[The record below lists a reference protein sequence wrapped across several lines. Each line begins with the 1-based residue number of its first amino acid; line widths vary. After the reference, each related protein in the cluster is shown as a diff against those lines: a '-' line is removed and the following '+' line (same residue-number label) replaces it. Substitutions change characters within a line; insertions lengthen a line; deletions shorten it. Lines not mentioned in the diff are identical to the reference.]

1 MLIKVTKPT
10 RRKATRSTID
20 VEAKELAKDESA
32 SPLTS
37 IAPLITTTDELEG
50 DALLSEQQDKPF
62 ATFFIQRKNQ
72 GSNFKKPNPMVH
84 NKPHAVMTVMQ
95 QKLTNIMLRHA
106 QQNQPVEPATWKIS
120 VEEMLRLLNV
130 KTRNYEHIEKTIDE
144 LMSIK
149 VRLDVFEEKGL
160 AKHFAVV
167 FPYAKFY
174 AGEITFKIE
183 SKAIL
188 LLGDSPSYT
197 SLDLLELSALS
208 KVCSVPL
215 FEFCSRYLGIGATRR
230 IPWEDLRDMLV
241 ASKNI
246 PNKAQQWSTFKERYL
261 DPAIKDINSSTKLYI
276 EIETERYKTKVTN
289 LRFHVSRQKLALD
302 MSAAHSNSEAKKHLV
317 DAMQSM
323 GLLDKAIYKLLSTF
337 TEEQIEGALK
347 HTKWRVTESK
357 LRKLTYPSRYF
368 MTSLKSGHYQE
379 FLDSRSTPATADL
392 FPVVDGKH
400 PAIPAD
406 ESSQDISRAITQ
418 PAKSRAKKSDPS
430 NSGINKGRAKI
441 NAAVEKQR
449 ILDVKVILAELDKAA
464 LQTIYDEYNDTL
476 STEASK
482 IKIGRNRAGVLP
494 SFHAWYAKK
503 LWGEVT
509 DAEIVKIMERML
521 SV

>member
-1 MLIKVTKPT
+1 MTKPT
-10 RRKATRSTID
+10 RRKATQNAIE
-20 VEAKELAKDESA
+20 VEAKELPHDESA
-32 SPLTS
+32 N
-37 IAPLITTTDELEG
+37 PLISLAVVTSADAEME
-50 DALLSEQQDKPF
+50 DSALLADPQDKPF

-72 GSNFKKPNPMVH
+72 GSNFKKPNPLVH

-215 FEFCSRYLGIGATRR
+215 FEFCSRYLGIGTTRR
-230 IPWEDLRDMLV
+230 IPWQDLRDMLV
-241 ASKNI
+241 ATKHI
-246 PNKAQQWSTFKERYL
+246 PIKAKQWSTFKERYL
-261 DPAIKDINSSTKLYI
+261 DPAIKDINASTKLYI
-276 EIETERYKTKVTN
+276 EVETERYKTKVTN
-289 LRFHVSRQKLALD
+289 LRFHVSRQQLALD
-302 MSAAHSNSEAKKHLV
+302 MSAAQINSEAKKHLV
-317 DAMQSM
+317 DAMQAM
-323 GLLDKAIYKLLSTF
+323 GLLDKAIYKLLSTH
-337 TEEQIEGALK
+337 TEEQIDGALK

-368 MTSLKSGHYQE
+368 LTSLKSGHYQE
-379 FLDSRSTPATADL
+379 FLDNKASPSTADL
-392 FPVVDGKH
+392 FPVLDGKH
-400 PAIPAD
+400 RVAPAA
-406 ESSQDISRAITQ
+406 ESLQEMTPPVAGKPKTRA
-418 PAKSRAKKSDPS
+418 AKSEST
-430 NSGINKGRAKI
+430 NGINKGRAKI

-449 ILDVKVILAELDKAA
+449 ILDLKVILAELDKPV
-464 LQTIYDEYNDTL
+464 LQSIYDEYNNTL

-521 SV
+521 SA

>member
-1 MLIKVTKPT
+1 MKTSPK
-10 RRKATRSTID
+10 RKAPSGAIE
-20 VEAKELAKDESA
+20 VEAKELPLGEGTSPLVSLTAMTPSPREMDESA
-32 SPLTS
+32 
-37 IAPLITTTDELEG
+37 
-50 DALLSEQQDKPF
+50 LLDGPDHKPF
-62 ATFFIQRKNQ
+62 PTFFIQRKNQ
-72 GSNFKKPNPMVH
+72 GSNFKKPNPLVH

-106 QQNQPVEPATWKIS
+106 QQNQSLEPGTWKIS

-130 KTRNYEHIEKTIDE
+130 TTRNYGHIEKTIDE

-149 VRLDVFEEKGL
+149 LRLDVFEEKGL
-160 AKHFAVV
+160 AKHFVVV
-167 FPYAKFY
+167 FPYAKLY

-261 DPAIKDINSSTKLYI
+261 DPAIKDINASTKLYI
-276 EIETERYKTKVTN
+276 EVETERYKAKVTN
-289 LRFHVSRQKLALD
+289 LRFHVSRQQLALE
-302 MSAAHSNSEAKKHLV
+302 MSAAQSNSDAKKELV
-317 DAMQSM
+317 QAMQAI
-323 GLLDKAIYKLLSTF
+323 GLLDKAIYKLLSTY
-337 TEEQIEGALK
+337 TEAQIEGALK
-347 HTKWRVTESK
+347 HTRWRVTESK

-368 MTSLKSGHYQE
+368 LTSLKSGHYQE
-379 FLDSRSTPATADL
+379 FLSSQASPRTQEL
-392 FPVVDGKH
+392 FPVADGKH
-400 PAIPAD
+400 PVVAASPQA
-406 ESSQDISRAITQ
+406 EKTPSSSARKPKASATK
-418 PAKSRAKKSDPS
+418 PLST
-430 NSGINKGRAKI
+430 NGINKGRAKI

-449 ILDVKVILAELDKAA
+449 ILDVKVILGELDKPA
-464 LQTIYDEYNDTL
+464 LQSIYDAYNSTL
-476 STEASK
+476 STDASK
-482 IKIGRNRAGVLP
+482 IKMGRNRAGVLP

-521 SV
+521 SA

>member
-1 MLIKVTKPT
+1 MTKPT
-10 RRKATRSTID
+10 RRKAAQTAID
-20 VEAKELAKDESA
+20 VEAKELPDDAGA
-32 SPLTS
+32 SSLVSLTD
-37 IAPLITTTDELEG
+37 IGVQPGEDG
-50 DALLSEQQDKPF
+50 PALVDPAGKPI

-72 GSNFKKPNPMVH
+72 GSNFKKPNPLVH

-106 QQNQPVEPATWKIS
+106 QQNQPLEPATWKIS

-130 KTRNYEHIEKTIDE
+130 RTRNYEHIEKTIDE

-167 FPYAKFY
+167 FPYAKLY

-197 SLDLLELSALS
+197 NLDLLELSALS

-261 DPAIKDINSSTKLYI
+261 DPAIKDINASTKLYI
-276 EIETERYKTKVTN
+276 EVETERYKTKVTN
-289 LRFHVSRQKLALD
+289 LRFLVSRQQLALE
-302 MSAAHSNSEAKKHLV
+302 MSAAQTNPQAKKHLV
-317 DAMQSM
+317 EGMQAL
-323 GLLDKAIYKLLSTF
+323 GLLDKAIYKLLSTY

-357 LRKLTYPSRYF
+357 LRKLTYPNRYF
-368 MTSLKSGHYQE
+368 LTSLKSGHYQE
-379 FLDSRSTPATADL
+379 FLDSKTSALTGEL
-392 FPVVDGKH
+392 FPVADGKH
-400 PAIPAD
+400 ASPAPA
-406 ESSQDISRAITQ
+406 EPAPAARRSTAAAPKARA
-418 PAKSRAKKSDPS
+418 AKPEAS
-430 NSGINKGRAKI
+430 NSINKGRAKI

-449 ILDVKVILAELDKAA
+449 ILDVKAILAELDKPA
-464 LQTIYDEYNDTL
+464 LQEIYDEYNSGL
-476 STEASK
+476 SVEASR

-509 DAEIVKIMERML
+509 DAEIVKLMERML
-521 SV
+521 SA

>member
-1 MLIKVTKPT
+1 VLIKVTKPT
-10 RRKATRSTID
+10 RRKATRSTIE
-20 VEAKELAKDESA
+20 VEAKELAKDES
-32 SPLTS
+32 SSTLTS
-37 IAPLITTTDELEG
+37 IAPLISPTEELESN
-50 DALLSEQQDKPF
+50 ALPNEPQDKPF

-106 QQNQPVEPATWKIS
+106 QQNQAVEPATWKIS

-276 EIETERYKTKVTN
+276 EVETERYKTKVTN

-317 DAMQSM
+317 DAMQAM

-368 MTSLKSGHYQE
+368 LTSLKSGHYQE
-379 FLDSRSTPATADL
+379 FLDNRSTPATADL

-400 PAIPAD
+400 RPIAAD
-406 ESSQDISRAITQ
+406 ESTQEIGSAIAQ
-418 PAKSRAKKSDPS
+418 PAKSRTKKSEPS

-449 ILDVKVILAELDKAA
+449 ILDVKVILAELDKPA
-464 LQTIYDEYNDTL
+464 LQTIYDEYNNTL

-482 IKIGRNRAGVLP
+482 IKVGRNRAGVLP

>member
-1 MLIKVTKPT
+1 MTKPT
-10 RRKATRSTID
+10 RRKATKSAVE
-20 VEAKELAKDESA
+20 VEARELAEDEGA
-32 SPLTS
+32 SSLVSLTDLTAEQGDD
-37 IAPLITTTDELEG
+37 AP
-50 DALLSEQQDKPF
+50 ALVDPQGKPI

-106 QQNQPVEPATWKIS
+106 QQMQPVEEATWKIS
-120 VEEMLRLLNV
+120 VEEMLRLLNIT
-130 KTRNYEHIEKTIDE
+130 TRNYEHIEKTIDE

-167 FPYAKFY
+167 FPYAKLY

-197 SLDLLELSALS
+197 NLDLLELSALS

-246 PNKAQQWSTFKERYL
+246 PNKAQQWSSFKERYL
-261 DPAIKDINSSTKLYI
+261 DPAIKDINASTKLYI
-276 EIETERYKTKVTN
+276 QVETERYKTKVTN
-289 LRFHVSRQKLALD
+289 LRFLVSRQQLALE
-302 MSAAHSNSEAKKHLV
+302 MSAAQSTPQAKQHLV
-317 DAMQSM
+317 DAMQAF
-323 GLLDKAIYKLLSTF
+323 GVLDKAIYKLLSTY
-337 TEEQIEGALK
+337 TEEQIDGALR
-347 HTKWRVTESK
+347 HTKWRVTESN
-357 LRKLTYPSRYF
+357 LRKLAYPGRYF
-368 MTSLKSGHYQE
+368 TNSLKKGYYQE
-379 FLDSRSTPATADL
+379 FLDSKATPLTGEL
-392 FPVVDGKH
+392 FPVTDGKH
-400 PAIPAD
+400 PKPAMAD
-406 ESSQDISRAITQ
+406 QEQPSQGKAKVKTRAT
-418 PAKSRAKKSDPS
+418 KSDGS
-430 NSGINKGRAKI
+430 NGVNKGRAKL

-449 ILDVKVILAELDKAA
+449 ILDVKAILGELDKPA
-464 LQTIYDEYNDTL
+464 LQEVYDEYNGTL

-503 LWGEVT
+503 LWGDVT

>member
-1 MLIKVTKPT
+1 MLNKVTKPT
-10 RRKATRSTID
+10 RRKASPKAIEVDT
-20 VEAKELAKDESA
+20 KEVDSDANHTALISITPLSPSAEESDESA
-32 SPLTS
+32 LPGV
-37 IAPLITTTDELEG
+37 PE
-50 DALLSEQQDKPF
+50 DKPF

-261 DPAIKDINSSTKLYI
+261 DPAIKDINASTKLYI
-276 EIETERYKTKVTN
+276 EVETERYKTKVTN

-302 MSAAHSNSEAKKHLV
+302 MSAAHSNSEAKKQLV
-317 DAMQSM
+317 DAMQAM
-323 GLLDKAIYKLLSTF
+323 GLLDKTIYKLLSTF

-379 FLDSRSTPATADL
+379 FLDNRATTSTAEL

-400 PAIPAD
+400 RALPAIQTDAAAPRNAP
-406 ESSQDISRAITQ
+406 QAKTRA
-418 PAKSRAKKSDPS
+418 PKSEPT

-449 ILDVKVILAELDKAA
+449 IMDVKVILAELDKSV
-464 LQTIYDEYNDTL
+464 LQGVYDEYNDTL

-482 IKIGRNRAGVLP
+482 IKMGRNRAGVVP

-503 LWGEVT
+503 LWGDVT

-521 SV
+521 SA

>member
-1 MLIKVTKPT
+1 MRSLEKVTKPT
-10 RRKATRSTID
+10 RRKTAKSTVD
-20 VEAKELAKDESA
+20 VEAKELPHDDDANSLVTLTELSVDDTQD
-32 SPLTS
+32 SP
-37 IAPLITTTDELEG
+37 
-50 DALLSEQQDKPF
+50 ALVDPQGKPI

-106 QQNQPVEPATWKIS
+106 QQNQPVEPATWTIG
-120 VEEMLRLLNV
+120 VDEMLRLLNV
-130 KTRNYEHIEKTIDE
+130 TTRNYNHIEKTIDE

-149 VRLDVFEEKGL
+149 VRLDVFEEKGM

-167 FPYAKFY
+167 FPYAKLY

-183 SKAIL
+183 SKAVL

-197 SLDLLELSALS
+197 NLDLLELSALS

-215 FEFCSRYLGIGATRR
+215 FEFCSRYLGLGATRR

-261 DPAIKDINSSTKLYI
+261 DPAIKDINASTKLYI
-276 EIETERYKTKVTN
+276 QMETERYKTKVTN
-289 LRFHVSRQKLALD
+289 LRFLVSRQQLELE
-302 MSAAHSNSEAKKHLV
+302 MSAAQSSPQAKKHLV
-317 DAMQSM
+317 DAMQGF

-337 TEEQIEGALK
+337 SEEQIDGALR
-347 HTKWRVTESK
+347 HTKWRVTESN
-357 LRKLTYPSRYF
+357 LRKLAYPGRYF
-368 MTSLKSGHYQE
+368 TNSLKKGYYQE
-379 FLDSRSTPATADL
+379 FLDSKSTPLTGEL

-400 PAIPAD
+400 PTPA
-406 ESSQDISRAITQ
+406 QAAQGQTAGQIKAKTKTRAT
-418 PAKSRAKKSDPS
+418 KSDGT
-430 NSGINKGRAKI
+430 NGINKGRAKI

-449 ILDVKVILAELDKAA
+449 ILDVKAILGELDKPA
-464 LQTIYDEYNDTL
+464 LQDIYDEYNGTL
-476 STEASK
+476 TTDASK
-482 IKIGRNRAGVLP
+482 IKVGRNRAGVLP
-494 SFHAWYAKK
+494 SFQAWYAKK

>member
-1 MLIKVTKPT
+1 MLNKVTKPT
-10 RRKATRSTID
+10 RRKATQKAIE
-20 VEAKELAKDESA
+20 VEAREVADDTNASPLITITSLASLPPEADESA
-32 SPLTS
+32 
-37 IAPLITTTDELEG
+37 
-50 DALLSEQQDKPF
+50 LSETPEDKPF

-120 VEEMLRLLNV
+120 VEEMLRLLNI

-261 DPAIKDINSSTKLYI
+261 DPAIKDINASTKLYI
-276 EIETERYKTKVTN
+276 EVETERYKTKVTN
-289 LRFHVSRQKLALD
+289 LRFHVSRQKLALE
-302 MSAAHSNSEAKKHLV
+302 MSAAHGNSAAKKQLV
-317 DAMQSM
+317 DAMQAM
-323 GLLDKAIYKLLSTF
+323 GLLDKAIYKLLSTY

-379 FLDSRSTPATADL
+379 FLDSRSTTSTAEL

-400 PAIPAD
+400 RVLPAA
-406 ESSQDISRAITQ
+406 ETSQAAPPSAPQAKTRAQ
-418 PAKSRAKKSDPS
+418 KSEPT

-449 ILDVKVILAELDKAA
+449 IMDVKVILAELDKPA
-464 LQTIYDEYNDTL
+464 LQGIYDEYNGTL

-521 SV
+521 SA

>member
-1 MLIKVTKPT
+1 MRCPVKVTKPS
-10 RRKATRSTID
+10 RRKATKSTVE
-20 VEAKELAKDESA
+20 VEARELPNDDSA
-32 SPLTS
+32 GSLVSLTD
-37 IAPLITTTDELEG
+37 LTVEG
-50 DALLSEQQDKPF
+50 DGEAPALVDPQGKPI

-72 GSNFKKPNPMVH
+72 GSNFKKPNPLVH

-106 QQNQPVEPATWKIS
+106 QQNQPVEPATWNIS
-120 VEEMLRLLNV
+120 VEEMLRLLNIT
-130 KTRNYEHIEKTIDE
+130 TRNYGHIEKTIDE

-167 FPYAKFY
+167 FPYAKLY

-188 LLGDSPSYT
+188 MLGDSPSYT
-197 SLDLLELSALS
+197 NLDLLELSALS

-215 FEFCSRYLGIGATRR
+215 FEFCSRYLGLGATRR

-261 DPAIKDINSSTKLYI
+261 DPAIKDINASTKLYI
-276 EIETERYKTKVTN
+276 EVETERYKTKVTN
-289 LRFHVSRQKLALD
+289 LRFLVSRQKLALE
-302 MSAAHSNSEAKKHLV
+302 MSAAQSSPQAKKHLV
-317 DAMQSM
+317 DAMQAF

-337 TEEQIEGALK
+337 AEEQIDGALR
-347 HTKWRVTESK
+347 HTKWRVTESN
-357 LRKLTYPSRYF
+357 LRKLAYPGRYF
-368 MTSLKSGHYQE
+368 TNSLKKGYYQE
-379 FLDSRSTPATADL
+379 FLDSKATPLTGEL
-392 FPVVDGKH
+392 FPVSDGKH
-400 PAIPAD
+400 ARPATPEQEKASPSAKAKAKI
-406 ESSQDISRAITQ
+406 RAT
-418 PAKSRAKKSDPS
+418 KSDGP
-430 NSGINKGRAKI
+430 NSVNKGRAKI

-449 ILDVKVILAELDKAA
+449 ILDVKAILGELDKPA
-464 LQTIYDEYNDTL
+464 LQEIYDEYNGTL
-476 STEASK
+476 STEASR

-503 LWGEVT
+503 LWGDVT
-509 DAEIVKIMERML
+509 DAEIVKLMERML
-521 SV
+521 SA

>member
-10 RRKATRSTID
+10 RRKATRSTIE
-20 VEAKELAKDESA
+20 VEAKELAKDES
-32 SPLTS
+32 SSTLTS
-37 IAPLITTTDELEG
+37 IAPLISPTEELEG
-50 DALLSEQQDKPF
+50 NALPNEPQDKPF

-106 QQNQPVEPATWKIS
+106 QQNQAVEPATWKIS

-276 EIETERYKTKVTN
+276 EVETERYKTKVTN

-317 DAMQSM
+317 DAMQAM

-368 MTSLKSGHYQE
+368 LTSLKSGHYQE
-379 FLDSRSTPATADL
+379 FLDNRSTPATADL

-400 PAIPAD
+400 RPIAAD
-406 ESSQDISRAITQ
+406 ESTQEIGSAIAQ
-418 PAKSRAKKSDPS
+418 PAKSRTKKSEPS

-449 ILDVKVILAELDKAA
+449 ILDVKVILAELDKPA
-464 LQTIYDEYNDTL
+464 LQTIYDEYNNTL

>member
-1 MLIKVTKPT
+1 MTKPT
-10 RRKATRSTID
+10 RRKAAKSTVE
-20 VEAKELAKDESA
+20 VEARELPHDDSA
-32 SPLTS
+32 SSLVSLTDLTNAQGED
-37 IAPLITTTDELEG
+37 AP
-50 DALLSEQQDKPF
+50 ALVDPRGKPI

-106 QQNQPVEPATWKIS
+106 QQMPQVEEATWKIS
-120 VEEMLRLLNV
+120 VEEMLRLLNIT
-130 KTRNYEHIEKTIDE
+130 TRNYEHIEKTIDE

-167 FPYAKFY
+167 FPYAKLY

-197 SLDLLELSALS
+197 NLDLLELSALS

-246 PNKAQQWSTFKERYL
+246 PNKAQQWSSFKERYL
-261 DPAIKDINSSTKLYI
+261 DPAIKDINASTKLYI
-276 EIETERYKTKVTN
+276 QVETERYKTKVTN
-289 LRFHVSRQKLALD
+289 LRFLVSRQKLALE
-302 MSAAHSNSEAKKHLV
+302 MSAAQSTSQAKQHLV
-317 DAMQSM
+317 EAMQAF
-323 GLLDKAIYKLLSTF
+323 GVLDKAIYKLLSTYS
-337 TEEQIEGALK
+337 EEQIDGALR
-347 HTKWRVTESK
+347 HTKWRVTESN
-357 LRKLTYPSRYF
+357 LRKLAYPGRYF
-368 MTSLKSGHYQE
+368 TNSLKKGYYQE
-379 FLDSRSTPATADL
+379 FLDSRATPLTGEL
-392 FPVVDGKH
+392 FPVADGKH
-400 PAIPAD
+400 PTPAKVGQ
-406 ESSQDISRAITQ
+406 EQ
-418 PAKSRAKKSDPS
+418 PAPAKAKAKTRATKPEGT
-430 NSGINKGRAKI
+430 NGVNKGRAKI

-449 ILDVKVILAELDKAA
+449 ILDVKAILGELDKPG
-464 LQTIYDEYNDTL
+464 LQEIYDDYNGTL
-476 STEASK
+476 STEASR

>member
-1 MLIKVTKPT
+1 MTKPT
-10 RRKATRSTID
+10 RRKANRSAID
-20 VEAKELAKDESA
+20 VEAKELAHDDSAGAQIVPLTA
-32 SPLTS
+32 SPEE
-37 IAPLITTTDELEG
+37 LIDG
-50 DALLSEQQDKPF
+50 ALQADPQEKPF

-72 GSNFKKPNPMVH
+72 GSNFKKPNPLVH

-120 VEEMLRLLNV
+120 VEEMLRLLNIR
-130 KTRNYEHIEKTIDE
+130 TRNYEHIEKTIDE

-149 VRLDVFEEKGL
+149 LRLDVFEEKGL

-167 FPYAKFY
+167 FPYAKLY

-230 IPWEDLRDMLV
+230 VPWQDLRDMLV
-241 ASKNI
+241 ATKNI

-261 DPAIKDINSSTKLYI
+261 DPAIKDINASTKLYI
-276 EIETERYKTKVTN
+276 EVETERYKTKVTN
-289 LRFHVSRQKLALD
+289 LRFMVSRQKLALE
-302 MSAAHSNSEAKKHLV
+302 MSAANSSSEARKDLV
-317 DAMQSM
+317 DAMQAL
-323 GLLDKAIYKLLSTF
+323 GLLDKAIYKLMSTYS
-337 TEEQIEGALK
+337 EEQIDGALK

-368 MTSLKSGHYQE
+368 LTSLKSGHYQE
-379 FLDSRSTPATADL
+379 FLDSRTTPATADL
-392 FPVVDGKH
+392 FPVADGKH
-400 PAIPAD
+400 RVQSD
-406 ESSQDISRAITQ
+406 EAQSGEKLSSIASKPRA
-418 PAKSRAKKSDPS
+418 AAKKSESS
-430 NSGINKGRAKI
+430 NGINKGRAKI

-449 ILDVKVILAELDKAA
+449 ILDVKMILGELEKSA
-464 LQTIYDEYNDTL
+464 LQAVYDEYNATL

-494 SFHAWYAKK
+494 SFQAWYAKK

-509 DAEIVKIMERML
+509 DAEIVKLMERML
-521 SV
+521 SA